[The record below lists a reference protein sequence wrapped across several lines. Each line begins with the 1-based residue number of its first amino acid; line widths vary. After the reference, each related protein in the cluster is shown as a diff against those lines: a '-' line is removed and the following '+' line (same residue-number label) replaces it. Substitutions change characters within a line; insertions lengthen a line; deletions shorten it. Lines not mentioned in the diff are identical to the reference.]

1 MIEVVRR
8 HIPAFFL
15 LCSLQILILNNLQ
28 LGGMVNPY
36 LYVLFLISLPFET
49 SRVTLMLLGFG
60 LGLVIDIF
68 TRTLGLNVAAC
79 VLMAYLREPVYR
91 LFAPREGYDATVNP
105 SAGSMG
111 WGWLISVSAILVF
124 IHHTALFVLEEF
136 RFTSFFWTLAK
147 IFLNTLFTLVMIVLA
162 ELFTYRAKSR

>member
-8 HIPAFFL
+8 HIPAFFVL
-15 LCSLQILILNNLQ
+15 VLLQILILNDIQ
-28 LGGMVNPY
+28 LGGFINPY

-49 SRVTLMLLGFG
+49 SPIIMMVFGFV

-68 TRTLGLNVAAC
+68 SQTVGIHISAC
-79 VLMAYLREPVYR
+79 VLLAYAREPVFR
-91 LFAPREGYDATVNP
+91 LFAPREGYDNSLNP

-111 WGWLISVSAILVF
+111 WTWILSVSAILV
-124 IHHTALFVLEEF
+124 IMHHTALLFLEEF
-136 RFTSFFWTLAK
+136 RLTNFFSTMGRVILS
-147 IFLNTLFTLVMIVLA
+147 TLFTMVMIVLA